1 MGRSQIVFKL
11 AERIDMGTEKHRL
24 SKKTSR
30 YLFDAV
36 FFVFFLWER
45 QWQVGSGMLVEVN
58 DSIFT
63 IS

>member
-36 FFVFFLWER
+36 FFCFFFMGKTMASR
-45 QWQVGSGMLVEVN
+45 FRDVG
-58 DSIFT
+58 
-63 IS
+63 